1 MLPCKF
7 LDRFAWFPAARDEQL
22 TIGRLFM
29 PRVSCRCGEKLQVPA
44 DGPERIECPKC
55 GAKIRL
61 RRPTPEEIEAAGDG
75 FVRFHCPCG
84 RRLKVPI
91 KGRPAAGKCPDCGRV
106 VPVPE
111 NAWHPST
118 PGRKS
123 VPGDPEARTEEMDAN
138 DLAALEE
145 WAAPHLANS
154 RRTDKPGEKT
164 TSLLTTLPGPDPVA
178 DTALISKAGPP
189 NSAVKF
195 EAGMRICPRCKK
207 PIHLGASTCRACGT
221 PVPRQ

>member
-1 MLPCKF
+1 M
-7 LDRFAWFPAARDEQL
+7 AR
-22 TIGRLFM
+22 
-29 PRVSCRCGEKLQVPA
+29 VNCRCGEKLNVPA
-44 DGPERIECPKC
+44 DAPERIECPKC

-61 RRPTPEEIEAAGDG
+61 RRPTTDEIEAVGDG

-111 NAWHPST
+111 SAWPSSR
-118 PGRKS
+118 PGPRS
-123 VPGDPEARTEEMDAN
+123 IPGDPEARTEELDAG
-138 DLAALEE
+138 DLARLQK
-145 WAAPHLANS
+145 WAEPHLA
-154 RRTDKPGEKT
+154 RPGRIDNPGTKT
-164 TSLLTTLPGPDPVA
+164 TSLVPTIPGSDNVA
-178 DTALISKAGPP
+178 DTAFINPSTPP

-195 EAGMRICPRCKK
+195 EAGLRICPRCKK
-207 PIHLGASTCRACGT
+207 PIHLGASNCRSCGT